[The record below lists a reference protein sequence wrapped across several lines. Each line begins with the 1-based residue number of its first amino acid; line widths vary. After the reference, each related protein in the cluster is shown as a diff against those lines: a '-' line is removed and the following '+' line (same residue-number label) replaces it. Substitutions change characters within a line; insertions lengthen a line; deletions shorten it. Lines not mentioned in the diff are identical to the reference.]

1 MTTLSTRQTF
11 ALVVLFVVTSLA
23 FIQLDNRRALDPI
36 KDSLYTIVTPVVD
49 TVSGLMP
56 ANSPDPGE
64 ESALER
70 ALTAT
75 KVERDQLAAENAQLR
90 AEVRE
95 VDDLRKQAKLQQDRP
110 TWRMIQARVR
120 GADPT
125 TQQKFM
131 VIDKG
136 SQDGIT
142 VGMAVVAQGPNYVG
156 QVTEV
161 EETSSRV
168 MLVVDA
174 SQTVGA
180 RLDGGADGV
189 IFGMWQ
195 NGGRLE
201 MRYLERDAEPAPNE
215 LVLTTANAALRTAR
229 VPGGLIIGRVGSEVE
244 QNRQGDLQTVP
255 VIPLVA
261 FVELQV
267 VSVVLTDED

>member
-36 KDSLYTIVTPVVD
+36 KDGLYTIVTPVVD

-215 LVLTTANAALRTAR
+215 LVLTTENAALRTAR

-244 QNRQGDLQTVP
+244 QNRQGDLQAVP

-261 FVELQV
+261 FEELQV

>member
-36 KDSLYTIVTPVVD
+36 KDGLYTIVTPVVD
-49 TVSGLMP
+49 TVGGLMP
-56 ANSPDPGE
+56 GNSPDSGE

-215 LVLTTANAALRTAR
+215 LVLTTENAALRTAL

-261 FVELQV
+261 FEELQV
-267 VSVVLTDED
+267 VSVVLTDEG

>member
-1 MTTLSTRQTF
+1 
-11 ALVVLFVVTSLA
+11 
-23 FIQLDNRRALDPI
+23 
-36 KDSLYTIVTPVVD
+36 
-49 TVSGLMP
+49 
-56 ANSPDPGE
+56 
-64 ESALER
+64 
-70 ALTAT
+70 
-75 KVERDQLAAENAQLR
+75 
-90 AEVRE
+90 
-95 VDDLRKQAKLQQDRP
+95 
-110 TWRMIQARVR
+110 
-120 GADPT
+120 
-125 TQQKFM
+125 
-131 VIDKG
+131 
-136 SQDGIT
+136 
-142 VGMAVVAQGPNYVG
+142 MAVVAQGPNYVG

-215 LVLTTANAALRTAR
+215 LVLTTENAALRTAR

-261 FVELQV
+261 FEELQV

>member
-36 KDSLYTIVTPVVD
+36 KDGLYTIVTPVVD
-49 TVSGLMP
+49 TVGGLMP
-56 ANSPDPGE
+56 GNSPDPGE

-215 LVLTTANAALRTAR
+215 LVLTTENAALRTAL

-261 FVELQV
+261 FEELQV
-267 VSVVLTDED
+267 VSVVLTDEG

>member
-36 KDSLYTIVTPVVD
+36 KDGLYTIVTPVVD
-49 TVSGLMP
+49 TVGGLMP

-215 LVLTTANAALRTAR
+215 LVLTTENAALRTAR

-261 FVELQV
+261 FEELQV

>member
-36 KDSLYTIVTPVVD
+36 KDGLYTIVTPVVD

-215 LVLTTANAALRTAR
+215 LVLTTENAALRTAL

-261 FVELQV
+261 FEELQV
-267 VSVVLTDED
+267 VSVVLTDEG

>member
-36 KDSLYTIVTPVVD
+36 KDGLYTIVTPVVD

-215 LVLTTANAALRTAR
+215 LVLTTENAALRTAR

-261 FVELQV
+261 FEELQV

>member
-1 MTTLSTRQTF
+1 VTTLSTRQTF

-36 KDSLYTIVTPVVD
+36 KDGLYTIVTPVVD

-215 LVLTTANAALRTAR
+215 LVLTTENAALRTAR

-261 FVELQV
+261 FEELQV